1 MADLGSV
8 GSDPR
13 SGVLLYARLARR
25 GPGPHNHIGAAGPD
39 CGAPGDAS
47 PEAFGGGNVDSAG
60 VMARG
65 GPCLAG
71 DRNLGNAAWDGLGRI
86 RGRSLSLRVRGSGPA
101 REVDDA
107 GRRRTM
113 ALLAPECC
121 TCRYPVRDCRC
132 LDSVSPGDAV
142 LRSLL
147 LLHR

>member
-71 DRNLGNAAWDGLGRI
+71 ARNLGNAAWAGLGRI
-86 RGRSLSLRVRGSGPA
+86 GGRRLSLRGRGTGSGWKIGA
-101 REVDDA
+101 A
-107 GRRRTM
+107 GSTRTV
-113 ALLAPECC
+113 A
-121 TCRYPVRDCRC
+121 
-132 LDSVSPGDAV
+132 
-142 LRSLL
+142 
-147 LLHR
+147 